1 MCIGFC
7 EGTAIIGG
15 GENSHA
21 DGSKWKP
28 VQVEAPSAPV
38 PAKDPGT
45 NSFAEADSSGEV
57 DIATVAEVDSA
68 VGAILDKNKVQ

>member
-1 MCIGFC
+1 
-7 EGTAIIGG
+7 
-15 GENSHA
+15 
-21 DGSKWKP
+21 

-57 DIATVAEVDSA
+57 DIPAVAEVDSA